1 MVDLPPLE
9 SFKIYVILNT
19 EGQYHLGWMYYY
31 GTGVTQDY
39 DEAVNLFRLAADQG
53 NSVAQCSLGEMYEK
67 GEGVA
72 KDNAQAVDLCR
83 KAAEEGD
90 EDAKALL
97 RRLGA

>member
-1 MVDLPPLE
+1 
-9 SFKIYVILNT
+9 
-19 EGQYHLGWMYYY
+19 
-31 GTGVTQDY
+31 
-39 DEAVNLFRLAADQG
+39 
-53 NSVAQCSLGEMYEK
+53 MYEK